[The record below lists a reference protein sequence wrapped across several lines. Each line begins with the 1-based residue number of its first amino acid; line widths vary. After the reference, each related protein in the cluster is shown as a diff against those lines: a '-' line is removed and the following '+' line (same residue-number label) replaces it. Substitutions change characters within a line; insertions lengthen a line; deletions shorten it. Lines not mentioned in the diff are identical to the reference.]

1 MAAATSACCCEPGN
15 STVPAT
21 NSVLLTGTVLLTG
34 FEPFDGAASNSSADA
49 VAIVA
54 SRWSSPVRLITAVL
68 PVAFDAAPHELDR
81 LVAEHSPDLVIAT
94 GLANGR
100 AAITPERIAVN
111 LADARIPDN
120 SGAQP
125 LDLPLDETGSSA
137 YFSGLPVK
145 AIVARLAAEGIPA
158 ALSQTAGTFVC
169 NALMYRLMRLVA
181 GTGIRA
187 GFIHLPCSPELA
199 FGTGEPFLETKT
211 IARALELAIEV
222 SCESHPHAPIR
233 GGAEN

>member
-1 MAAATSACCCEPGN
+1 MMAAATSACCCEPGN
-15 STVPAT
+15 STVLVT
-21 NSVLLTGTVLLTG
+21 STVLLTG
-34 FEPFDGAASNSSADA
+34 FDPFDGAVSNSSADA
-49 VAIVA
+49 VALVA
-54 SRWSSPVRLITAVL
+54 SRWNSPVRLITAAL
-68 PVAFDAAPHELDR
+68 PVAFDAAPDELDR
-81 LVAEHSPDLVIAT
+81 LLAEHSPDLVIAT

-100 AAITPERIAVN
+100 AAITPERIAIN

-125 LDLPLDETGSSA
+125 LDLPIDETGLSA

-169 NALMYRLMRLVA
+169 NALMYRLMRSVA

-199 FGTGEPFLETKT
+199 FGTDEPFLETET

-222 SCESHPHAPIR
+222 SCEVHSDAPIR
-233 GGAEN
+233 GGAES